1 MIYRIVCCLFW
12 VLLSESQHEGCN
24 VFALG
29 SWRFCK
35 GLGPVSDFHL
45 SPSVIQFPVSALM
58 LSDDRKDIVLNLI
71 RLSLRV
77 AFLGWET
84 AHLKV

>member
-1 MIYRIVCCLFW
+1 MKGVMSLPSG
-12 VLLSESQHEGCN
+12 VGD
-24 VFALG
+24 
-29 SWRFCK
+29 FCK

-58 LSDDRKDIVLNLI
+58 LSDDRKDIILNLI

-77 AFLGWET
+77 AFFG
-84 AHLKV
+84 VGDSSP